1 MMKTNYQKAISYGIL
16 LIMSAICI
24 IPIRGYN
31 EPIPAQAIDLTI
43 FVTDQQ
49 LPGVQNV
56 TDDFLA
62 SDLGSGVNSITVM
75 SSGTTSNDQLVFLR
89 SLMESGTANNHVIG
103 LDTTWLAQFASN
115 GWIIDISS
123 YLDVN
128 ELDDY
133 SPGMAESCV
142 YQGNTYAY
150 PYYINFGTLFYR
162 KDLLD
167 LHLPGWTEADFDT
180 WEELKTT
187 ANYILN
193 NQSGLL
199 TPADADL
206 VGYVGQFDTYEG
218 GVVNFLEIIGSNGVL
233 DVVTSFGDVNIDN
246 QDANESMTF
255 FKALIPPQYTGVQG
269 NDFIIPRYGLVHDE
283 GSSVGKWLANESIF
297 MRQWNFAYRLS
308 EANNMD
314 FGLCPLPHFSG
325 ATGYRTSCAVGTI
338 FAIPTA
344 TTGIAREAAL
354 NLTKFMGDRLAQ
366 EAELTSDADPGPNYH
381 PLSNFPALVSVYDNP
396 PTGFEWVNNWTDQ
409 AELTLTKPVHP
420 KYPQISSI
428 IADNFNDLLSC
439 QKSADDAL
447 SDMESE
453 ILEILDTP
461 PGSFALS
468 SNAGNPDD
476 DGVFILTWTNSED
489 ANNYTVYEY
498 SSRITEINESLTSLT
513 SETSDQSL
521 PLSEYTDG
529 TYNFIVVA
537 HNNYGNTSSNC
548 IEVVIQIPAPPPEI
562 PGYDLIILI
571 GCSVIF
577 VWIMIKRQKRNRLK
591 L

>member
-1 MMKTNYQKAISYGIL
+1 
-16 LIMSAICI
+16 MSTIYI
-24 IPIRGYN
+24 IPIKGDN
-31 EPIPAQAIDLTI
+31 EPITAQTIDLTI
-43 FVTDQQ
+43 IVHEQQ

-56 TDDFLA
+56 TDDFLS
-62 SDLGSGVNSITVM
+62 SDLGSGINSITVI
-75 SSGTTSNDQLVFLR
+75 SSGVTSNEQLVFLE
-89 SLMESGTANNHVIG
+89 SLMESGTATSHVIG

-115 GWIIDISS
+115 RWIIDISP

-133 SPGMAESCV
+133 SPGIAESCV

-150 PYYINFGTLFYR
+150 PYFMNFGTLFYR

-199 TPADADL
+199 TSADADL
-206 VGYVGQFDTYEG
+206 VGYVGQFDVYEG
-218 GVVNFLEIIGSNGVL
+218 GVVNFFEIIGSNGVL
-233 DVVTSFGDVNIDN
+233 DAVTSTGGVNIDT
-246 QDANESMTF
+246 QDVNDAMTF
-255 FKALIPPQYTGVQG
+255 FKGLVPPKYTGVQG
-269 NDFIIPRYGLVHDE
+269 NDYIIPRYGLVHDE

-297 MRQWNFAYRLS
+297 MRQWTFAYGLS
-308 EANNMD
+308 DNYID
-314 FGLCPLPHFSG
+314 FGLAPLPHFSG
-325 ATGYRTSCAVGTI
+325 ASGYRTSCVGGSI

-344 TTGIAREAAL
+344 TTGIAREATL
-354 NLTKFMGDRLAQ
+354 NLTKFMGDILAQ
-366 EAELTSDADPGPNYH
+366 EAELTSDADPGPGYH
-381 PLSNFPALVSVYDNP
+381 PLLNFPALKSVYDNP

-409 AELTLTKPVHP
+409 AELTLTRPVHP
-420 KYPQISSI
+420 KYPQISPI

-447 SDMESE
+447 SDMQREV
-453 ILEILDTP
+453 LEILDGP

-468 SNAGNPDD
+468 SNAGIPDD
-476 DGVFILTWTNSED
+476 DGIFNLAWTHSED
-489 ANNYTVYEY
+489 ANNYSVYEY
-498 SSRITEINESLTSLT
+498 SSLITEINENLTILI

-521 PLSEYTDG
+521 SLSEYTDG
-529 TYNFIVVA
+529 IYNFIVVA
-537 HNNYGNTSSNC
+537 HNDYGNTSSNC
-548 IEVVIQIPAPPPEI
+548 IEVVIQIPEQPPEI
-562 PGYDLIILI
+562 PGYNLIILI

-577 VWIMIKRQKRNRLK
+577 VWIMIKHQKRNRLK